1 MDEHVRI
8 VKNIASNLR
17 KYIEANPNAP
27 DIPRRHGEV
36 EAIEAI
42 TDYVIEHQA
51 RQRPVDPDLGDLSDI
66 PAELLSE
73 LTLAA
78 PSQLEQRIIA
88 IIKNSDDE
96 KANINT
102 ILVELFRRHSVKQK
116 RRNMQNKL
124 WRMTSNSLIWG
135 VDGEKGVYTTIKQE
149 VKKEADPFEIK
160 EDTYLYPNDDNFPDV
175 PF

>member
-1 MDEHVRI
+1 MDEHIRI

-17 KYIEANPNAP
+17 KYIDANPSAP
-27 DIPRRHGEV
+27 DVPRRHGEI
-36 EAIEAI
+36 EAIESVAG
-42 TDYVIEHQA
+42 YVVEHMA

-66 PAELLSE
+66 PRELLDE

-78 PSQLEQRIIA
+78 PSELEQRIIA
-88 IIKNSDDE
+88 IIKNSEDE

-102 ILVELFRRHSVKQK
+102 ILVELFRRHGVKQK

-124 WRMTSNSLIWG
+124 WRMTSNKLIWG
-135 VDGEKGVYTTIKQE
+135 VEGEKGVYSTIKEE
-149 VKKEADPFEIK
+149 VTLMPGLGPNENIEDAD
-160 EDTYLYPNDDNFPDV
+160 DDFPDV